1 MRYARKKEKIMAKIS
16 VLSINGK
23 SLEAKVFFVGEQ
35 YTQAKATV
43 EKFKGKIG
51 KNGEGKMKATFASVK
66 NAEACKKEFDAWYK
80 PSKTAIREDKP
91 RTQNTAPAPAKGKA
105 SSGKIFTDENGKK
118 WTFDTKGNFVPV
130 GEPAKKD
137 APKRAKGG
145 FDFGSIKGKTTTDKN
160 KALHAVLVGMGMKDS
175 RAKEYQAVWNARP
188 WAK

>member
-1 MRYARKKEKIMAKIS
+1 MAKIS

-23 SLEAKVFFVGEQ
+23 SLEAKVFLVGEQ

-91 RTQNTAPAPAKGKA
+91 RTQNTVPASAKGKA
-105 SSGKIFTDENGKK
+105 KADIYTVDGKEYTLKATSDG
-118 WTFDTKGNFVPV
+118 FVLMPV
-130 GEPAKKD
+130 VPTAPAKKT
-137 APKRAKGG
+137 APTRAKGG
-145 FDFGSIKGKTTTDKN
+145 FDFGSIKGKTNADKN
-160 KALHAVLVGMGMKDS
+160 KALHATLVSMGMKDS
-175 RAKEYQAVWNARP
+175 RSADYQAIWNARP